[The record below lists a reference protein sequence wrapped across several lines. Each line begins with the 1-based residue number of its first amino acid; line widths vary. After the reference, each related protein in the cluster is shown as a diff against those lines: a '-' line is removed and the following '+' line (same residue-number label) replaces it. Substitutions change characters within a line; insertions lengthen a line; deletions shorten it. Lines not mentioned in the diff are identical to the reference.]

1 MLQGRN
7 VCSNPDELL
16 LRQFKDSLARSTTSV
31 TSFQDFSEFR
41 QRKADPKCSLNDV
54 NPLNRALGIY
64 PITRR
69 TPHSLRQHAD
79 LFVMS
84 NRVWTDSGRF
94 RECPGMESLYVVT
107 HLSSMDP
114 RMHSSV
120 KHFYGQLAAT
130 GWLVD
135 VNRWDEK
142 AGLLTGCGVRSQV
155 IDVLEA
161 QIKRRPAM
169 KKVSTAVTKQR
180 RNFSQ
185 PKRTIGLDLGDR
197 NSWYCVLDEGGQIRL
212 EQRVR
217 TNAKALREVFGEM
230 PRSRIALETGT
241 HSPWIS
247 RLLNDLGHE
256 VIVANARKVRLIGE
270 SRKKDDRLDA
280 QTLARL
286 ARIDSVLLCPVKHRS
301 AQAQADL
308 TVIRARAA
316 LVRARTGLVN
326 SARSLAKSYG
336 ERLRGCNV
344 RNMNPEKAESLSPEL
359 QVALEPLLHAIESL
373 SERIVEYND
382 RIGALAEQR
391 YPQVELL
398 KQIKGVG
405 TLIALTFLLTLEDPH
420 RFRKSR
426 DVGCYLGLQP
436 GRRNSGQSEPQMHIS
451 KEGDPYLRTLLVQG
465 AQHILGPFGVD
476 CDLRR
481 WGLKLAE
488 RGGKSCKKRAI
499 VATARKLAVLLHHLW
514 VSGEVYEPLHNSSR
528 ATVAA
533 AA

>member
-1 MLQGRN
+1 
-7 VCSNPDELL
+7 
-16 LRQFKDSLARSTTSV
+16 
-31 TSFQDFSEFR
+31 
-41 QRKADPKCSLNDV
+41 
-54 NPLNRALGIY
+54 
-64 PITRR
+64 
-69 TPHSLRQHAD
+69 
-79 LFVMS
+79 
-84 NRVWTDSGRF
+84 
-94 RECPGMESLYVVT
+94 
-107 HLSSMDP
+107 
-114 RMHSSV
+114 
-120 KHFYGQLAAT
+120 
-130 GWLVD
+130 
-135 VNRWDEK
+135 
-142 AGLLTGCGVRSQV
+142 
-155 IDVLEA
+155 
-161 QIKRRPAM
+161 M
-169 KKVSTAVTKQR
+169 KKVSTAGTA
-180 RNFSQ
+180 RNRKISQ
-185 PKRTIGLDLGDR
+185 QKLSIGLDLGDR
-197 NSWYCVLDEGGQIRL
+197 SSCYCVLDESGTVVL
-212 EQRVR
+212 EQRLS
-217 TNAKALREVFGEM
+217 TTAKALREALGGM

-247 RLLNDLGHE
+247 RLLSELGHE
-256 VIVANARKVRLIGE
+256 VIVAHARNVRLIGE

-286 ARIDSVLLCPVKHRS
+286 ARIDPELLGPVKHRS
-301 AQAQADL
+301 AKAQADL

-344 RNMNPEKAESLSPEL
+344 RNMNPEKAEALSPEL
-359 QVALEPLLHAIESL
+359 QRALEPLLEAIESL
-373 SERIVEYND
+373 SERIAEYND
-382 RIGALAEQR
+382 RIAALAQES
-391 YPQVELL
+391 YPQVALL

-436 GRRNSGQSEPQMHIS
+436 GRRNSGQSQPQMHIS

-488 RGGKSCKKRAI
+488 RGGRNGKKRAI

-514 VSGEVYEPLHNSSR
+514 VSGEVYEPLYNSNR
-528 ATVAA
+528 AALPAA
-533 AA
+533 A

>member
-1 MLQGRN
+1 
-7 VCSNPDELL
+7 
-16 LRQFKDSLARSTTSV
+16 
-31 TSFQDFSEFR
+31 
-41 QRKADPKCSLNDV
+41 
-54 NPLNRALGIY
+54 
-64 PITRR
+64 
-69 TPHSLRQHAD
+69 
-79 LFVMS
+79 
-84 NRVWTDSGRF
+84 
-94 RECPGMESLYVVT
+94 
-107 HLSSMDP
+107 
-114 RMHSSV
+114 
-120 KHFYGQLAAT
+120 
-130 GWLVD
+130 
-135 VNRWDEK
+135 
-142 AGLLTGCGVRSQV
+142 
-155 IDVLEA
+155 
-161 QIKRRPAM
+161 M
-169 KKVSTAVTKQR
+169 KKVSTVATKQR
-180 RNFSQ
+180 KNFSQ
-185 PKRTIGLDLGDR
+185 PRLTIGLDLGDR
-197 NSWYCVLDEGGQIRL
+197 NSCYCVLDEAGQIQL

-217 TNAKALREVFGEM
+217 TTAKALLEVFGAM

-247 RLLNDLGHE
+247 RLLTELGHE

-286 ARIDSVLLCPVKHRS
+286 ARIDPALLSPVKHRS

-308 TVIRARAA
+308 TVIRARAG

-326 SARSLAKSYG
+326 TARGVAKSYG

-344 RNMNPEKAESLSPEL
+344 RNMNPEKADGLSPEL
-359 QVALEPLLHAIESL
+359 QRALEPLLSAIEEL
-373 SERIVEYND
+373 SERIAEYND
-382 RIGALAEQR
+382 RIEVLAQAS
-391 YPQVELL
+391 YPQVALL

-436 GRRNSGQSEPQMHIS
+436 GRRNSGQSEPQLHIS

-465 AQHILGPFGVD
+465 AQHILGPFGID

-488 RGGKSCKKRAI
+488 RGGRTAKKRAI

-528 ATVAA
+528 IPVAA